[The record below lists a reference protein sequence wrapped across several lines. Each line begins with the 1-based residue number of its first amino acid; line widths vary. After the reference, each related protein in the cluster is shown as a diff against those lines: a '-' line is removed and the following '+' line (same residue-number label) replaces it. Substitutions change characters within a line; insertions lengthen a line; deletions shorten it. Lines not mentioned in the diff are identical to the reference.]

1 MVGVADRR
9 PTTLRDM
16 ALSLGLVAVVALIL
30 VGMYGGIS
38 FSPGQAT
45 DGQTPTAD
53 VTGGFQRAEPLVG
66 FTVVIP
72 PGLPADWHPN
82 SFSFTDPA
90 TGEGPGA
97 TTGGPPAVR
106 GGWLTPESR
115 FIMLV
120 ESSGSVPKVL
130 EAELGGTGTRTAT
143 GTVQVGGA
151 QSPAAEWTVT
161 TGRRGEAAWF
171 RTVDGVTYL
180 ITGSAPAADFRAVAR
195 AVAAPA

>member
-9 PTTLRDM
+9 QKTLRDM

-106 GGWLTPESR
+106 GGWLTPDGR
-115 FIMLV
+115 YITLV
-120 ESSGSVPKVL
+120 ESSGPVPKVL
-130 EAELGGTGTRTAT
+130 DAELGGEGTRTAS
-143 GTVQVGGA
+143 GTEQVGD
-151 QSPAAEWTVT
+151 AEWTVT

-171 RTVDGVTYL
+171 RTDGTDGGVTFL
-180 ITGSAPAADFRAVAR
+180 ITGTATPDDFRTLAQATQ
-195 AVAAPA
+195 PG

>member
-9 PTTLRDM
+9 QKTLRDM

-72 PGLPADWHPN
+72 PGLPTDWHPN

-106 GGWLTPESR
+106 GGWLTPDGR
-115 FIMLV
+115 YITLV
-120 ESSGSVPKVL
+120 ESSGPVPKVL
-130 EAELGGTGTRTAT
+130 DAELGGEGTRTAS
-143 GTVQVGGA
+143 GTEQVGGT
-151 QSPAAEWTVT
+151 EWTVT

-171 RTVDGVTYL
+171 RTDGTDGGVTFL
-180 ITGSAPAADFRAVAR
+180 ITGTATPDDFRTLAQATQ
-195 AVAAPA
+195 PG